1 MAGGVVTLDRRAILI
16 GGAAML
22 LPACTARGGGVAGTT
37 WPDRL
42 RAVERRAKGRLGAYV
57 LDPVT
62 GTGFGWRQD
71 ERFAHASSFKM
82 SLAAMLLARADSG
95 EIDLAEVLHWSKGD
109 LLPVSP
115 VTTANVDSGLSV
127 RELARATL
135 VTSDNTAANV
145 LLRRFGG
152 PSRLTAFWR
161 GIGDGVSRLD
171 RMEPELNVTPPG
183 TELDTTTPAA
193 MAATTARLVHG
204 DVLTPDS
211 RMLLKTWMADVR
223 TGTDRLRAGF
233 PAGWVS
239 GDKTG
244 TGVGPDRHVYV
255 DLAYGGPG
263 GRAPLIVAAYF
274 EPAELVAPMNPAA
287 TAALA
292 AAGRIAAASL
302 GAV

>member
-1 MAGGVVTLDRRAILI
+1 MAGGVVTLNRRTILI
-16 GGAAML
+16 GGAGML
-22 LPACTARGGGVAGTT
+22 LPGCTARGGGVVDQT
-37 WPDRL
+37 WSDQL
-42 RAVERRAKGRLGAYV
+42 RVVEQRFEGRLGAYV
-57 LDPVT
+57 LDPAT

-95 EIDLAEVLHWSKGD
+95 EIDLAEVLRWSKDD

-115 VTTANVDSGLSV
+115 VTKANVDTGLSV

-161 GIGDGVSRLD
+161 SIGDGASRLD
-171 RMEPELNVTPPG
+171 RLEPDLNVTPPG

-193 MAATTARLVHG
+193 MAATTARLVQG
-204 DVLTPDS
+204 DVLTRDS
-211 RMLLKTWMADVR
+211 RTLLKTWMADVR

-255 DLAYGGPG
+255 DLAYGGPD

-274 EPAELVAPMNPAA
+274 EPAELVAPMNPVA

-292 AAGRIAAASL
+292 AVGRIAAASL
-302 GAV
+302 SPV